1 MTDSLPEGLRFVGN
15 PKAYVSDENNN
26 QTDITEQGTFTV
38 EGQNLTFTMPAER
51 YQAIH
56 NNVIYIKIDTKL
68 SKDGEKGM
76 VSERNIAQLTVDD
89 KKTPQAEVPID
100 YDADEANMIEK
111 FYLDEDKDDSLETK
125 LSIEDATK
133 VYPFILKSTIHTDV
147 SKEIV
152 ITDKLPEGLVIKGKP
167 TAYVQDENNDQTD
180 ITKKGTFTVK
190 GKQITFRLSA
200 KRYSELKHKDIY
212 IRVDTKVSKDG
223 QKGIKDQQNIAE
235 LTVDGKEVPDAEVPI
250 EYQAGKANKIEKFYL
265 DDDNSLEKKLSI
277 KDATK
282 VYPFILKSTIYTDV
296 AKQVVITD
304 ELPEG
309 LVLEGNPT
317 AYVQVD
323 NGNKT
328 DITEQGTFAVEG
340 KRITFTLD
348 ADTYAE
354 LQNRVIFIR
363 VNTKLSEAGQK
374 GIKDQKNIATLLV
387 DDEEAK
393 KAEVPVEYEAGQANK
408 IEKFYLDEDN
418 NNALETK
425 LSIKDATKVYP
436 FILKATIYTDVTK
449 SVTINDKLPEGLTL
463 EGKPTAY
470 VLAENGDK
478 TDITEQGTYG
488 TDGQVIGFT
497 FTADKYSELKNREI
511 YIRVNTKLSEAGQKG
526 IKDQKN
532 IATLLVDKREPMKA
546 EVPVEYQAEQA
557 NKIEK
562 FYLDEDNKNALET
575 KLSIKDATKVYP
587 FILKSTIYTDVADKV
602 TISDKLPDGLT
613 LEGKPS
619 AYVLA
624 ENGDKTDITGQ
635 GTFAVEGQNITF
647 TLSSDKYA
655 KLKNREVYIRVNTK
669 LSEAGQKGIKDQ
681 KNIATLVVDDKEP
694 LQAEVPIEYQ
704 AGQANKIEK
713 FYLDEDNKNALETKL
728 SIKDAT
734 KVYPFILKSTI
745 YTDVVKQVV
754 ITDEL
759 PEGLTLEGKPNAY
772 VLAENG
778 DKTDITEQGTFKV
791 EGQTITFTL
800 SSDKYAE
807 LKNREIYI
815 RVNTK
820 VSEAGKNGFVDQK
833 NVATLVVDDKEPL
846 QAEVPVEYI
855 IPGTEQ
861 QTPQQSGQ
869 PPYSKPQ
876 IVKTGREESPLK
888 VVGLIVMGV
897 ATLAGVSYL
906 VVQRRKNHFKVK

>member
-1 MTDSLPEGLRFVGN
+1 MNESKGNALEDHLTVKDATKVYPFILKSTINSEVGTQLVVTDRLPEGLRFVGN

-26 QTDITEQGTFTV
+26 QTDITEQGTFRV

-478 TDITEQGTYG
+478 TDITEQGMYG
-488 TDGQVIGFT
+488 TDGQVIGFR

-546 EVPVEYQAEQA
+546 EVPVEYQAE
-557 NKIEK
+557 
-562 FYLDEDNKNALET
+562 
-575 KLSIKDATKVYP
+575 
-587 FILKSTIYTDVADKV
+587 
-602 TISDKLPDGLT
+602 
-613 LEGKPS
+613 
-619 AYVLA
+619 
-624 ENGDKTDITGQ
+624 
-635 GTFAVEGQNITF
+635 
-647 TLSSDKYA
+647 
-655 KLKNREVYIRVNTK
+655 
-669 LSEAGQKGIKDQ
+669 
-681 KNIATLVVDDKEP
+681 
-694 LQAEVPIEYQ
+694 
-704 AGQANKIEK
+704 QANKIEK

-855 IPGTEQ
+855 IPGTEP

-876 IVKTGREESPLK
+876 IVKTGREESSLK
-888 VVGLIVMGV
+888 VVGLVVMGV

>member
-1 MTDSLPEGLRFVGN
+1 M
-15 PKAYVSDENNN
+15 
-26 QTDITEQGTFTV
+26 
-38 EGQNLTFTMPAER
+38 
-51 YQAIH
+51 
-56 NNVIYIKIDTKL
+56 
-68 SKDGEKGM
+68 
-76 VSERNIAQLTVDD
+76 
-89 KKTPQAEVPID
+89 
-100 YDADEANMIEK
+100 
-111 FYLDEDKDDSLETK
+111 
-125 LSIEDATK
+125 
-133 VYPFILKSTIHTDV
+133 
-147 SKEIV
+147 
-152 ITDKLPEGLVIKGKP
+152 
-167 TAYVQDENNDQTD
+167 
-180 ITKKGTFTVK
+180 
-190 GKQITFRLSA
+190 
-200 KRYSELKHKDIY
+200 
-212 IRVDTKVSKDG
+212 
-223 QKGIKDQQNIAE
+223 
-235 LTVDGKEVPDAEVPI
+235 
-250 EYQAGKANKIEKFYL
+250 
-265 DDDNSLEKKLSI
+265 
-277 KDATK
+277 
-282 VYPFILKSTIYTDV
+282 
-296 AKQVVITD
+296 
-304 ELPEG
+304 
-309 LVLEGNPT
+309 
-317 AYVQVD
+317 
-323 NGNKT
+323 
-328 DITEQGTFAVEG
+328 
-340 KRITFTLD
+340 
-348 ADTYAE
+348 
-354 LQNRVIFIR
+354 
-363 VNTKLSEAGQK
+363 
-374 GIKDQKNIATLLV
+374 
-387 DDEEAK
+387 
-393 KAEVPVEYEAGQANK
+393 
-408 IEKFYLDEDN
+408 
-418 NNALETK
+418 
-425 LSIKDATKVYP
+425 
-436 FILKATIYTDVTK
+436 
-449 SVTINDKLPEGLTL
+449 
-463 EGKPTAY
+463 
-470 VLAENGDK
+470 
-478 TDITEQGTYG
+478 
-488 TDGQVIGFT
+488 
-497 FTADKYSELKNREI
+497 
-511 YIRVNTKLSEAGQKG
+511 
-526 IKDQKN
+526 
-532 IATLLVDKREPMKA
+532 
-546 EVPVEYQAEQA
+546 
-557 NKIEK
+557 
-562 FYLDEDNKNALET
+562 
-575 KLSIKDATKVYP
+575 
-587 FILKSTIYTDVADKV
+587 KSTIYTDVADKV

-655 KLKNREVYIRVNTK
+655 KLKNREIYIRVNTK

-772 VLAENG
+772 VLAENA